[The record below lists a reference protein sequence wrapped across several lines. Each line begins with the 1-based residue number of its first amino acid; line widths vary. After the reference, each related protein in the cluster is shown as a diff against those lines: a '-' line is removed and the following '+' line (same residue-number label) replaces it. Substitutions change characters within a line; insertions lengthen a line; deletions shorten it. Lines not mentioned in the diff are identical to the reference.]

1 VWCARLGR
9 GVGQIVTFFAYRP
22 SSRPLGSLTPTQ
34 PGRVTNPTQ
43 GHPGP
48 PWEAPQAECRSLRR
62 EPKQAT
68 GLAPG
73 HATARALAQ
82 QHVPGNGC
90 HLACIQGV
98 PGGSSGAPVL
108 SARDI
113 YELGLSPL
121 SVVVDDSNVEWQPC
135 HCGRGSGHEQPGEC
149 SGDSHDGGWRWGA
162 PLGRVAWSRL
172 DPCTGSGT
180 VLIGSIPLSTLNA
193 QPPELKRGL
202 MTRAQGAA
210 VS

>member
-1 VWCARLGR
+1 VPAAQPTAQKSCRSACLLLGGVVR
-9 GVGQIVTFFAYRP
+9 TPGSRCSRSPVGQIVTFFAYRP

-149 SGDSHDGGWRWGA
+149 SGDSLTIAMMVGGGGA
-162 PLGRVAWSRL
+162 PPLAAWLGPDW
-172 DPCTGSGT
+172 
-180 VLIGSIPLSTLNA
+180 I
-193 QPPELKRGL
+193 
-202 MTRAQGAA
+202 RAPGRAP
-210 VS
+210 S

>member
-1 VWCARLGR
+1 M
-9 GVGQIVTFFAYRP
+9 YRP
-22 SSRPLGSLTPTQ
+22 PSRPLGSLTPTQ

-98 PGGSSGAPVL
+98 PGGSSGAPAL
-108 SARDI
+108 SARAR

-121 SVVVDDSNVEWQPC
+121 SLSTIATLSGSHVIAGAAAAMSSLGSAVAIAMMVGGGGAPPLAAWLGPDWIRAPGRAPSCSVGNHFRSRPTTPS
-135 HCGRGSGHEQPGEC
+135 GRGT
-149 SGDSHDGGWRWGA
+149 GGYYKYGF
-162 PLGRVAWSRL
+162 
-172 DPCTGSGT
+172 
-180 VLIGSIPLSTLNA
+180 II
-193 QPPELKRGL
+193 
-202 MTRAQGAA
+202 
-210 VS
+210 VSQNNCY